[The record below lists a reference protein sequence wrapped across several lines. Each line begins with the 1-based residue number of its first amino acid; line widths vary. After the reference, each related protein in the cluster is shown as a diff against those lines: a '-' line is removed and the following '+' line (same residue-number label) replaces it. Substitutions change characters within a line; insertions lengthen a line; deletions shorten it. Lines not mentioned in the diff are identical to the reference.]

1 MGECMAR
8 TLEAT
13 VEFLKPSSFDAL
25 KLELAQLETVEPGS
39 KSVAEAIAELMPLIR
54 GCRDRGHSWNRICLS
69 FQKFIPEL
77 STTTL
82 RRYVYELDP
91 SLKGTVK
98 GVNENGS
105 SSSILPALDEDEA
118 EAEVE
123 QSSLFMAS
131 STLVED
137 EDEETEEDGEDE
149 EEDEEDEDTEE
160 EDDEED

>member
-1 MGECMAR
+1 MGGQMLVQSLQSGLCLGIGECMAR
-8 TLEAT
+8 AIEAT

-25 KLELAQLETVEPGS
+25 KLELAQLESVEPGS
-39 KSVAEAIAELMPLIR
+39 KSVSEAIAELMPLIK

-98 GVNENGS
+98 GVNENGGS
-105 SSSILPALDEDEA
+105 ESVLPSLDEDET
-118 EAEVE
+118 EVE
-123 QSSLFMAS
+123 
-131 STLVED
+131 
-137 EDEETEEDGEDE
+137 
-149 EEDEEDEDTEE
+149 
-160 EDDEED
+160 DDDWSPSQVVTTTDFKTNSGK